1 MPRIKKYN
9 KKRVYKRSFSSGYS
23 IASSRR
29 KNNGIFKFF
38 FVSLFKVLR
47 PILIL
52 AVIGTALFYVY
63 EFTISKIYAS
73 DLLLIENIEVTGCN
87 NVTATEIK
95 KLMPFRLGDNLL
107 KINLSRA
114 REEIQKYKP
123 ELKMVSMFRDWKNKT
138 VYIELMER
146 MPEVFIYNGEN
157 LLGLDFDD
165 VPFSLIGRMIDLKVP
180 VIKYNTVEEKNEL
193 LAFLKKSKPYLA
205 DFVSKIKEIKIDEI
219 SKDIIF
225 VTVDGTKIYFGAIK
239 KNENEIENRIKKMKR
254 VINDAMTKF
263 NAIDYVDLTYLDI
276 AKDKNA
282 VIIKPSIKEEKQQKK
297 EI

>member
-1 MPRIKKYN
+1 MPRVKKYN
-9 KKRVYKRSFSSGYS
+9 KKRVYKRKFSSGYS
-23 IASSRR
+23 IATSRR
-29 KNNGIFKFF
+29 NNGIFKVF
-38 FVSLFKVLR
+38 FVSLFRVLR
-47 PILIL
+47 PILVL
-52 AVIGTALFYVY
+52 SVIGTALFYAY
-63 EFTISKIYAS
+63 KFTVSQIYAS

-95 KLMPFRLGDNLL
+95 KLMPFKLGDNLL

-123 ELKMVSMFRDWKNKT
+123 ELKTVSMFRDWKNKT

-165 VPFSLIGRMIDLKVP
+165 IPFSLIGKMVDLKVP
-180 VIKYNTVEEKNEL
+180 IIKYGTVEEKNEL
-193 LAFLKKSKPYLA
+193 LGFLKKSKPYLA
-205 DFVSKIKEIKIDEI
+205 DFISKIKEIKIDEI
-219 SKDIIF
+219 SKDVVF

-239 KNENEIENRIKKMKR
+239 KNENEIENRIKKMKK
-254 VINDAMTKF
+254 VINDAMSKF
-263 NAIDYVDLTYLDI
+263 NAIEYVDLTYLDI

-282 VIIKPSIKEEKQQKK
+282 VIIKPIIKEEAQQKK